1 MSFNREE
8 NLMKENEL
16 ELLRR
21 EIAGKDEK
29 ELLAFVAERFGK
41 EAVFA
46 TSLGAEDQ
54 ALTDLIARNGLDIPI
69 VTLDTGRLFPET
81 YDLIAETEERYG
93 VRIEVFAP
101 DAAELE
107 ALVNEHGVNCFRKSK
122 ELRKLCCKVRK
133 LSALRRALAG
143 KKLWICGL
151 RRDQSV
157 TRFGIEVL
165 EDDPAN
171 GLLRLNP
178 LADWSESRLWN
189 YIQSHHV
196 PYNVLHDKGYPSIG
210 CACCTRAVRRVEDV
224 RAGRWYWEEPEHR
237 ECGLHVHHSKEE
249 SL

>member
-1 MSFNREE
+1 MN
-8 NLMKENEL
+8 ENEL
-16 ELLRR
+16 ESLRR
-21 EIAGKDEK
+21 EIAGKDEAG
-29 ELLAFVAERFGK
+29 LLAFVAERFGRQ
-41 EAVFA
+41 AVFA

-54 ALTDLIARNGLDIPI
+54 VLTDLIARNGFNIPI

-81 YDLIAETEERYG
+81 LDLIAETEARYG
-93 VRIEVFAP
+93 VRIKVFAP

-107 ALVNEHGVNCFRKSK
+107 ALVNTHGVNCFRQSK
-122 ELRKLCCKVRK
+122 ELRKLCCRVRK
-133 LSALRRALAG
+133 LSPLKRALAG

-157 TRFGIEVL
+157 TRFGIEIL

-178 LADWSESRLWN
+178 LADWSEARLWN
-189 YIQSHHV
+189 YIQAHKV

-237 ECGLHVHHSKEE
+237 ECGLHVHRKEQ
-249 SL
+249 

>member
-1 MSFNREE
+1 MN
-8 NLMKENEL
+8 ENEL
-16 ELLRR
+16 ESLRR
-21 EIAGKDEK
+21 EIAGKNEK

-54 ALTDLIARNGLDIPI
+54 VLTDLIARNSLDIPI

-81 YDLIAETEERYG
+81 LDLIAETEAHYG
-93 VRIEVFAP
+93 VRITVFAP

-107 ALVNEHGVNCFRKSK
+107 ELVNTHGVNCFRQSK
-122 ELRKLCCKVRK
+122 ELRKLCCRVRK
-133 LSALRRALAG
+133 LSPLKRALAG

-178 LADWSESRLWN
+178 LADWSESYLWN
-189 YIQSHHV
+189 YIQAHRV
-196 PYNVLHDKGYPSIG
+196 PYNVLHDRGYPSIG
-210 CACCTRAVRRVEDV
+210 CDCCTRAVRRVEDV

-237 ECGLHVHHSKEE
+237 ECGLHVHHKEQ
-249 SL
+249 